1 LEDVLRTQNNSLT
14 HGYTKVILL
23 IMKTAISLPDALF
36 TDAEKI
42 AQSMGIP
49 RSQLFAKALEEF
61 IVHHKKETITERL
74 NTVYK
79 SIDQDSELMTVS
91 IESMRRLTKNDA
103 W

>member
-1 LEDVLRTQNNSLT
+1 MYARIVNNLT
-14 HGYTKVILL
+14 LGYTKVILGA
-23 IMKTAISLPDALF
+23 MKTAISLPDALY

-49 RSQLFAKALEEF
+49 RSQLYVKALEEF
-61 IVHHKKETITERL
+61 IIHHKRETITERL
-74 NTVYK
+74 NTVYT
-79 SIDQDSELMTVS
+79 SLDQDSEVLNVS

>member
-1 LEDVLRTQNNSLT
+1 
-14 HGYTKVILL
+14 
-23 IMKTAISLPDALF
+23 MKTAISLPDALYS
-36 TDAEKI
+36 DAEKI

-61 IVHHKKETITERL
+61 IIHHKRETITERL

-79 SIDQDSELMTVS
+79 NIGQNDEILNLSIDS
-91 IESMRRLTKNDA
+91 IRKLTKNDS